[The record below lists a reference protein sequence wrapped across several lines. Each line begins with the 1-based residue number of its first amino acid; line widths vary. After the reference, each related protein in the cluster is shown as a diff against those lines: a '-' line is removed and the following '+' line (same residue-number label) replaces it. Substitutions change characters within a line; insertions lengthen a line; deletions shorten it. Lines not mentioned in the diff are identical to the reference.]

1 MALTE
6 PRARRFNTAWI
17 VPLGLVA
24 ITLATLGG
32 VIALSR
38 VVSNEHLRPA
48 APAFTYAGPPQG
60 YVRYSVKEAAPDRL
74 SVVADVPDGAP
85 VPAPVSLV
93 PGPATKIESLQPVG
107 AATVAVGDGVSV
119 IGIAN
124 EVRNFSIDAIVVMA
138 AQGQPNSDHVLRSPG
153 GFAGS
158 EASPNAAERVIFGGA
173 VTAIAG
179 STLTLSGAAGPITV
193 NLLTGAPLFRLESV
207 PLSAIHDGD
216 RVSVIGTGGSGPTAI
231 LAQHIPSP

>member
-1 MALTE
+1 MS
-6 PRARRFNTAWI
+6 RW
-17 VPLGLVA
+17 GLVL

-85 VPAPVSLV
+85 VPAPVALV
-93 PGPATKIESLQPVG
+93 PGPTTKIEHSNRL
-107 AATVAVGDGVSV
+107 ARHTIAVGHWVSV
-119 IGIAN
+119 VGIAN

-138 AQGQPNSDHVLRSPG
+138 AQGQPNS
-153 GFAGS
+153 
-158 EASPNAAERVIFGGA
+158 
-173 VTAIAG
+173 
-179 STLTLSGAAGPITV
+179 
-193 NLLTGAPLFRLESV
+193 
-207 PLSAIHDGD
+207 
-216 RVSVIGTGGSGPTAI
+216 
-231 LAQHIPSP
+231 